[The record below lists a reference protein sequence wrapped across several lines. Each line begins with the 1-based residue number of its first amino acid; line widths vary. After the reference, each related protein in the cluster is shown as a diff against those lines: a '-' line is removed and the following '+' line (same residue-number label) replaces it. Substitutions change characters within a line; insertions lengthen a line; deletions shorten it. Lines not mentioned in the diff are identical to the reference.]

1 MSVREVALECLLS
14 ISQTRASVSVVVDS
28 AFQKHAISGR
38 DRRLVNG
45 LVYGVVRWQKQLDW
59 VLNHFI
65 NPRFQVDM
73 RHRHILRLGAFQLLH
88 LDGIPAHAAIFE
100 TVQLAK
106 RALGSGGSGYK
117 RRARTGRRGFQAK
130 SGSKTAGFINGV
142 LRSVQREGHALTYPP
157 LGENPVEHISLSQ
170 SYPTWLVKQWLETRG
185 VSWTL
190 AFCRASNHTAPLAFR
205 MNCLLTQVKELRE
218 SLKASGISTQVST
231 LAPDGLVF
239 VNREPTTF
247 DTAERDNAP
256 EGERTLKSVLNRDD
270 IYVQDESAMLV
281 APLLAPAEMQLVVD
295 LCAAPGGKTT
305 HLAHLMGNSGKIIAA
320 DISEQRLARLKNNC
334 RRIGALNVET
344 QVLDATKAELGFITN
359 ADAVLIDAPCSGF
372 GTLRRHPD
380 IRWNRTAAQLSALCE
395 LQFNLLRNAAPH
407 IKRGGVLVYST
418 CSVEPQE
425 NEEII
430 RRFLAAFPMY
440 TVEHAR
446 PFLPHLP
453 PSALTPE
460 GFVQTF
466 PHEHGV
472 DGAFAARLRRK
483 TT

>member
-1 MSVREVALECLLS
+1 MQKRDISVREVALTCLMS
-14 ISQTRASVSVVVDS
+14 ISQTRASVTAVIDS
-28 AFQKHAISGR
+28 AFRKHTLSGR
-38 DRRLVNG
+38 ERRFVNG

-59 VLNHFI
+59 VLNRFI

-73 RHRHILRLGAFQLLH
+73 RHRNILRLGAFQLMH

-106 RALGSGGSGYK
+106 KAPRVN
-117 RRARTGRRGFQAK
+117 RK

-142 LRSVQREGHALTYPP
+142 LRSVQRKAHTLTYPP
-157 LGENPVEHISLSQ
+157 LGENPVEHISLSL
-170 SYPTWLVKQWLETRG
+170 SYPTWMVKRWIEERG

-190 AFCRASNHTAPLAFR
+190 AFCRASNHIAPLSLR
-205 MNCLLTQVKELRE
+205 VNSLVTQREELRQ
-218 SLKASGISTQVST
+218 SLEASGIATRLSQIATDGLILDT
-231 LAPDGLVF
+231 LASSADENTLKALL
-239 VNREPTTF
+239 NRE
-247 DTAERDNAP
+247 
-256 EGERTLKSVLNRDD
+256 D

-281 APLLAPAEMQLVVD
+281 APLVAPPVAQEEMQLIVE

-305 HLAHLMGNSGKIIAA
+305 HLAHLMGNSGKIIAV
-320 DISEQRLARLKNNC
+320 DVSDKRLAVLEKNC
-334 RRIGALNVET
+334 RRVGALNVET
-344 QVLDATKAELGFITN
+344 EALDATTADLGFIAN

-372 GTLRRHPD
+372 GTLRRHAD
-380 IRWNRTAAQLSALCE
+380 IRWNRTAEHLRTLREVQL
-395 LQFNLLRNAAPH
+395 NLLRNAAPH
-407 IKRGGVLVYST
+407 LKRGGVLVYST
-418 CSVEPQE
+418 CSIEPQE

-430 RRFLAAFPMY
+430 RRFLAEFPMY

-446 PFLPHLP
+446 TFLPHLP

-472 DGAFAARLRRK
+472 DGAFAARLRRN
-483 TT
+483 T